1 MDHEVHINNGSG
13 GARPIVLRLLPGEE
27 TIFNLKVVNH
37 GEPSNISLQ
46 ASSPVL
52 KAVRLKKPDH
62 YVVME
67 EIIPIL
73 ARMPAHRNRLDGEI
87 LLSGSAGESRV
98 PITLLR
104 DSEDRGDDLEGPGLQ
119 GTLELRGD
127 LMEDRTEGEDDGDEE
142 NDDGDEEYPAGRK
155 RGRNDG
161 DDEDDEDAGEDAEED
176 EEKEPRRI
184 AFSKDRDLERYR
196 AAGRRRP
203 GASAA
208 ESIGYGNRND
218 DRNNGDEDP
227 DSSSSKGRRPA
238 PRYSTRIDDSF
249 VDKKVRPD
257 EGPPVSRREAQPDKW
272 DPWPE
277 NAVAKAEPEPE
288 LELEP
293 EPEGRFAGSRP
304 PSAFAEERREAQPG
318 GYPGSLSREP
328 TYQAGV
334 DALAEDGPQDY
345 AGEPPGE
352 DEPEGRE
359 AFPLLDRLG
368 GYGGQATMQVIPAA
382 IFLAL
387 VIALVLTFITESIPE
402 FPGALASSILIVTLI
417 IYGAA
422 TLLKA

>member
-1 MDHEVHINNGSG
+1 MDHVVHINNGSG

-46 ASSPVL
+46 ASSPVF

-67 EIIPIL
+67 EIIPIM

-104 DSEDRGDDLEGPGLQ
+104 DSEDQGDDMEDPGLQ
-119 GTLELRGD
+119 GAQELRGD

-142 NDDGDEEYPAGRK
+142 NEDGDEEYPAGRK
-155 RGRNDG
+155 RGRNAG
-161 DDEDDEDAGEDAEED
+161 DDEDDEDAEDDAGED

-208 ESIGYGNRND
+208 ESIGYYDRND
-218 DRNNGDEDP
+218 DRNNGNEDP
-227 DSSSSKGRRPA
+227 DRSSSSKGSRLA

-249 VDKKVRPD
+249 IDKKVRPD
-257 EGPPVSRREAQPDKW
+257 ESQPASRREAQPDKW
-272 DPWPE
+272 DAWPE
-277 NAVAKAEPEPE
+277 NAAAKAEPEPE
-288 LELEP
+288 LEQNQSQRP
-293 EPEGRFAGSRP
+293 GSQGQGRP
-304 PSAFAEERREAQPG
+304 PPLRRSAGRRSRAVIRAASAASPPIKPG
-318 GYPGSLSREP
+318 WMLWQRMGRRTMPVSR
-328 TYQAGV
+328 QAKMSRRG
-334 DALAEDGPQDY
+334 
-345 AGEPPGE
+345 
-352 DEPEGRE
+352 GR
-359 AFPLLDRLG
+359 L
-368 GYGGQATMQVIPAA
+368 
-382 IFLAL
+382 FL
-387 VIALVLTFITESIPE
+387 FSID
-402 FPGALASSILIVTLI
+402 
-417 IYGAA
+417 
-422 TLLKA
+422 

>member
-1 MDHEVHINNGSG
+1 MDHVVHINNGSG

-87 LLSGSAGESRV
+87 LLSGSSGESRV

-104 DSEDRGDDLEGPGLQ
+104 DSEDPGDDLEDPGLQ
-119 GTLELRGD
+119 GAQELRGD
-127 LMEDRTEGEDDGDEE
+127 LMEDRTEGEDEGDESDEE
-142 NDDGDEEYPAGRK
+142 NEDGDEEYPAGRK

-161 DDEDDEDAGEDAEED
+161 DDEDDEDVGED

-208 ESIGYGNRND
+208 ESIGYYDRND
-218 DRNNGDEDP
+218 DRNNGNEDP
-227 DSSSSKGRRPA
+227 DTSSIGSKGSRLA

-272 DPWPE
+272 DAWPE
-277 NAVAKAEPEPE
+277 NAAAEAEPET
-288 LELEP
+288 ELEP
-293 EPEGRFAGSRP
+293 EPEARFAGSRP

-318 GYPGSLSREP
+318 GYPGGVSRQP

-387 VIALVLTFITESIPE
+387 VAALVLTFITESIPE

>member
-1 MDHEVHINNGSG
+1 MDHVVHINNGSG
-13 GARPIVLRLLPGEE
+13 GTRPIVLRLLPGEE

-104 DSEDRGDDLEGPGLQ
+104 DSEDPGEDQEDPGLQ
-119 GTLELRGD
+119 GAQELRGD
-127 LMEDRTEGEDDGDEE
+127 LMEDKTEGEDGGDEDGDEE
-142 NDDGDEEYPAGRK
+142 EDEEYPAGRK
-155 RGRNDG
+155 RGRNAG

-196 AAGRRRP
+196 AAGRRRQ

-208 ESIGYGNRND
+208 ESVGYNDRND
-218 DRNNGDEDP
+218 DRNNGNEDP
-227 DSSSSKGRRPA
+227 DRSSSSKGSRLA

-249 VDKKVRPD
+249 IDKKVRPD
-257 EGPPVSRREAQPDKW
+257 ESQPASRREAQPDKW
-272 DPWPE
+272 DAWPE
-277 NAVAKAEPEPE
+277 NAEAKAEPEPE
-288 LELEP
+288 LEP
-293 EPEGRFAGSRP
+293 EPEARLAGSRP

-318 GYPGSLSREP
+318 GYPGGVSRQP

-387 VIALVLTFITESIPE
+387 VAALVLTFITESIPE